1 MDERWLKPALTTG
14 NTIDEISEVA
24 ERMSSITAMLDGVFT
39 WMLQE
44 GATDEK
50 VSDLRV
56 ILSDLHTEEREQSNH
71 DEEPYEETTVRT
83 TYVAS
88 IVFREMANFLE
99 GAARA
104 FIVDYEVINGGDS

>member
-1 MDERWLKPALTTG
+1 MDEQWLKPALTTG
-14 NTIDEISEVA
+14 NTIDEIAEVA
-24 ERMSSITAMLDGVFT
+24 ERMASITSMLDGTFT

-44 GATDEK
+44 GATQEK
-50 VSDLRV
+50 VNQLRD
-56 ILSDLHTEEREQSNH
+56 ILTDLHTAERADWDK
-71 DEEPYEETTVRT
+71 DEVPYPETTIRT

-104 FIVDYEVINGGDS
+104 FVVDYEVANGGDS